1 MRTIVI
7 IAVKEI
13 QEGLRNRWVLATTL
27 LLAAL
32 ALSLTFLGSAPT
44 GNVGAGALDVVVVS
58 LSSLT
63 IFLLPLIALLISHD
77 AVVGEMERGTMTL
90 LLSYPVGRGQVILG
104 KFCGHVLILA
114 FATVIG
120 YGAAAAALAIT
131 GASVL
136 AASWYAFA
144 SMLGTSIMLGAVFVA
159 IGYLIS
165 SLVRDRGTAA
175 GISVGVWLLMVLV
188 FDMALLGVLVV
199 DQGKIVSAPVLE
211 ALLFL
216 NPTDLYRMTNLTGL
230 QRQPVFRHGGAR
242 RHRDDQRRRAVDG
255 TDRLGRRAAR
265 ACGRVLRSEGA
276 MTLRILCMIVALVLA
291 GCNRDG
297 SDSVMPPPV
306 ALNSDA
312 MGVFCGMNVLE
323 HPGPKG
329 QIITASR
336 IDPYWFTSVRDAVAF
351 TLMPDQPRDIRAI
364 YVSDMARA
372 PSWEE
377 PGATNWIDAR
387 KAFFVI
393 ESRKQGGMGAAEAV
407 PFGNRAAADAFAA
420 ANGGNVV
427 TFAEIPSGYVLG
439 SDSAAGDQTGHE
451 RPGVRVN

>member
-7 IAVKEI
+7 IAFKEI

-90 LLSYPVGRGQVILG
+90 LLSYPVGRGRVILG

-159 IGYLIS
+159 VGYLIS

-199 DQGKIVSAPVLE
+199 DQDRLCARSRSAAVPQSDGPVPDDEL
-211 ALLFL
+211 
-216 NPTDLYRMTNLTGL
+216 DRV

-255 TDRLGRRAAR
+255 TGRLGRRAAR
-265 ACGRVLRSEGA
+265 ACSRVLRTEGA

-306 ALNSDA
+306 ALNSEA
-312 MGVFCGMNVLE
+312 MGVFYGMNVLE

-336 IDPYWFTSVRDAVAF
+336 FDPYWFTSVRDAVAF

-377 PGATNWIDAR
+377 PGATNWIDAK

-420 ANGGNVV
+420 ANGGKVV

-451 RPGVRVN
+451 RPSVRVN